1 MAAGSHS
8 PTAPLPHHVP
18 QVGQDHEAG
27 DENNDPQ
34 HGAGRQDEGLLQG
47 HQPPRQ
53 MGPHGD
59 WREIQGLVSNATL
72 LSNLLLLPPAP
83 PPGARPQQHILGPG
97 GGWVGPR
104 PFGCRPGPIF
114 LPGFLI
120 PASGFGGDPPSA
132 SPLPP
137 PCSVRSTV
145 LKCHFPTVIATPGRG
160 MEGWC
165 CHSLHPTLTPTQPQA
180 PITPV

>member
-59 WREIQGLVSNATL
+59 WREIQGLVSKAGWL
-72 LSNLLLLPPAP
+72 IGYILSKNTCDSSC
-83 PPGARPQQHILGPG
+83 GTKVGWQNNQSG
-97 GGWVGPR
+97 GGSYTEKWTQLQDNVER
-104 PFGCRPGPIF
+104 FFF
-114 LPGFLI
+114 LYQKNF
-120 PASGFGGDPPSA
+120 
-132 SPLPP
+132 
-137 PCSVRSTV
+137 
-145 LKCHFPTVIATPGRG
+145 
-160 MEGWC
+160 
-165 CHSLHPTLTPTQPQA
+165 
-180 PITPV
+180 

>member
-1 MAAGSHS
+1 MAAGSHSSPRTSPPTRTPGRAGPMAAGSHS

-137 PCSVRSTV
+137 PARTHRPCSNQQ
-145 LKCHFPTVIATPGRG
+145 LRG
-160 MEGWC
+160 ES
-165 CHSLHPTLTPTQPQA
+165 HA
-180 PITPV
+180 